1 MKMGVDLV
9 DRIYEE
15 LVDVLK
21 VKLFLIDVRLFVQV
35 FYVYEYN
42 YDLRL
47 SF

>member
-35 FYVYEYN
+35 FYVCEYN